1 MAALPRRAEFQTLQG
16 NGDLLCTWCKGS
28 CRRSFVAPVP
38 RQQPSAACDWL
49 SLPGLLIWQNSSVQ
63 LATRTM
69 QVISN
74 GDLHCSGNMGSCR
87 RSFDAKVRRKQ
98 RFATNCWLLSFGPFH
113 GSRCRVWQDHT
124 VQLTVLKVHVISNG
138 GLLCYGNKGPCRRSF
153 DAPVPTRCRVTLLG
167 PFQRSRSRIWRL
179 FLATDDQNCA
189 CGQFAGSFARGA
201 LAPAIGPSEGSRS
214 WPARVKR
221 LFPSSPLVLF

>member
-1 MAALPRRAEFQTLQG
+1 MVIRASHNEGGGETDQDIEDGIQNSAKLRGRQHQKPCCISQGVMAALPHRAEFQTLQG

-124 VQLTVLKVHVISNG
+124 VQLTVLTVHVISNG
-138 GLLCYGNKGPCRRSF
+138 ASSVM
-153 DAPVPTRCRVTLLG
+153 ATRGR
-167 PFQRSRSRIWRL
+167 
-179 FLATDDQNCA
+179 AD
-189 CGQFAGSFARGA
+189 GA
-201 LAPAIGPSEGSRS
+201 LMHQFGGSHTSLR
-214 WPARVKR
+214 AAG
-221 LFPSSPLVLF
+221 